1 MTQGHGP
8 LFHKFHEI
16 QEFMTPWHGHSAPPR
31 EGHLRQYKR
40 AGGSLNKDPKKI
52 QPLEIVEIRY

>member
-16 QEFMTPWHGHSAPPR
+16 QEFMTPWHGHSAPPPPPQ
-31 EGHLRQYKR
+31 ENPM
-40 AGGSLNKDPKKI
+40 GGERGTYDNTKG
-52 QPLEIVEIRY
+52 QGAV